1 MFIIK
6 AGYYLALLTLETMK
20 LHESVKRKINK
31 NEND

>member
-6 AGYYLALLTLETMK
+6 TGYYLALLTLQIMK
-20 LHESVKRKINK
+20 LHESVKSKINK